1 MAQYLFFLI
10 VGVLITISGIYS
22 KDTKK
27 ILRIIDVVFGII
39 TIFAML
45 FKLFKVC

>member
-1 MAQYLFFLI
+1 MIQYSFFLI
-10 VGVLITISGIYS
+10 VGVLLTVSGLYA
-22 KDTKK
+22 KDTQK

-45 FKLFKVC
+45 FKLIKLC